1 MLGCIQTCTL
11 DAKASVC
18 RGQPLETFLM
28 FLLQSLL
35 PAETLKQMPYL
46 TLTTNPTSGYSHS
59 SQSLVMAQRSVRR
72 LPDQSRLQTGEHASC
87 WYCLKSVSI
96 EKIKFV
102 VYFIPQ
108 EAFGAV
114 PDIVAHVTYLQAIS
128 FHSPSVYAWVIYAR
142 LTYLNSVQHIN
153 TQFIYRVRGMLTLY
167 IKWKSDS
174 AAHTGLVYHSHW
186 KSSRLNWHREGLKFK
201 GN

>member
-1 MLGCIQTCTL
+1 MPGGKHAETHQLRNHERQQQQFSMLGCIQTCTL

-46 TLTTNPTSGYSHS
+46 TLTTNLTLGYSHS

-87 WYCLKSVSI
+87 
-96 EKIKFV
+96 
-102 VYFIPQ
+102 
-108 EAFGAV
+108 
-114 PDIVAHVTYLQAIS
+114 
-128 FHSPSVYAWVIYAR
+128 
-142 LTYLNSVQHIN
+142 
-153 TQFIYRVRGMLTLY
+153 
-167 IKWKSDS
+167 
-174 AAHTGLVYHSHW
+174 
-186 KSSRLNWHREGLKFK
+186 
-201 GN
+201 